1 MPRWLHNAYI
11 GMRDGQ
17 QFTGKPFFGPS
28 FGDKVTAL
36 GLGTGL
42 GYDLVLLCPNFPR
55 LDDGSSNGGEFVR
68 TRVSACADHGLTIL
82 VVEVSARHRELILE
96 HHKNYECLRV
106 SPSDLEQL
114 LHRIA
119 GNFGAIAVHVPTPE
133 MFDALSRQV
142 EPERIAYFFH
152 GSEIRDYRR
161 LYFNYDTPQMERHR
175 RSRDA
180 THASRMEVARNVIG
194 AGRSPMIFVSR
205 YLHSVAERDSGLP
218 IPQGTVIPNFIDGDF
233 YTYRA
238 KSASAARRVLLIR
251 SFETAN
257 YAADIAVAAILEL
270 LDSPLGE
277 TLEFTVCGFGR
288 PFRKL
293 TAPLT
298 VYNNVTLR
306 EGVLSREEMRALH
319 AHHGIFLAPS
329 RHDTQGVT
337 MCEAMASGL
346 VPVTHRVGGIPE
358 YVDTQCGEFACDHTP
373 HEFARG
379 VARLASDIEG
389 FLRKSA
395 TAAARVRERCG
406 AHATIERELA
416 IIAQCAAP
424 STRPTTPRVLVLGDG
439 DLVERADPRVVTIR
453 RGPQLLSVV
462 TPELRFDV
470 VLPALDSCRYAYVDA
485 DEARAW
491 LLVARTLGTRFAAGS
506 VIVVRADDAL
516 LPLALMLKKHYAIDY
531 VLTDLTPLAASGVR
545 ACAALSAAQ
554 AVLVAPGVELAS
566 IAAKYV
572 GPLRVLNAPLAVD
585 TLLRREVEAPPVVQ
599 AAGRLR
605 VLLVAYYA
613 GPCKSVGVARP
624 NYWFD
629 EFDRLSGERTEIH
642 LATAMR
648 PVAPS
653 ARIHFVPDLNG
664 IALTERADLPSPWVS
679 EFVGIEAERAHYV
692 NTLGY
697 FWRVALERYFART
710 ALSFDVVVIS
720 GNPFACF
727 DFAAFAHAQ
736 WGARVVLDYR
746 DPFALNPRFKYEPAA
761 LNKAIFIEA
770 GYNFQADLIL
780 AVNEECVEL
789 VVGHGEHRTEIVANG
804 YDERIAAAVVPAEL
818 DRRRIN
824 FVHAGSL
831 YYYGRVEELLG
842 ALEPARHCLHHVG
855 HPPALSAAMVESGV
869 LELHGLQPY
878 PIALSIVAGAD
889 CGIVFLTDS
898 GFESTTKIFDYL
910 CFDLDVLVISPDD
923 TPRGALAEIANAGG
937 KLHWVCNTRE
947 ALAEFLTNYQP
958 SQRRPG
964 FGERYSRA
972 ESTRRFL
979 RLLGVLERESVPGDG
994 SVAKR
999 RTDADNGGT

>member
-1 MPRWLHNAYI
+1 MLRLLGRLPPSWRHAIARRLPRWLLDAYI

-28 FGDKVTAL
+28 FSDKIAAL

-42 GYDLVLLCPNFPR
+42 GYDLVLLCPNYPR

-68 TRVSACADHGLTIL
+68 TRVSAYVEHGLTVL
-82 VVEVSARHRELILE
+82 VVEVSARHRELTFE
-96 HHKNYECLRV
+96 HHKNYVCLRIA
-106 SPSDLEQL
+106 PSALAEL
-114 LHRIA
+114 LDRIA
-119 GNFGAIAVHVPTPE
+119 GNFASIAVHVPTPE
-133 MFDALSRQV
+133 MYDALSRQV
-142 EPERIAYFFH
+142 APERIAYFFH

-161 LYFNYDTPQMERHR
+161 LYFNYDTPQMEGHR

-205 YLHSVAERDSGLP
+205 YLQSIAERDSGLP
-218 IPQGTVIPNFIDGDF
+218 IPQGTVIPNFIDGVF
-233 YTYRA
+233 YTYRV
-238 KSASAARRVLLIR
+238 KSASTARRVLLIR
-251 SFETAN
+251 SFEAAN

-270 LDSPLGE
+270 LGSPLGE
-277 TLEFTVCGFGR
+277 TLEFTVCGFGQL
-288 PFRKL
+288 FRKL

-298 VYNNVTLR
+298 VYDNVTIR
-306 EGVLSREEMRALH
+306 EGVLSREEMRVMH

-358 YVDTQCGEFACDHTP
+358 YVDEQCGEFARDHTP
-373 HEFARG
+373 REFARG
-379 VARLASDIEG
+379 IARLASDIEG

-395 TAAARVRERCG
+395 TAAARARELCA

-416 IIAQCAAP
+416 IITQCRGP
-424 STRPTTPRVLVLGDG
+424 DTRPTAARVLYLGG
-439 DLVERADPRVVTIR
+439 GALVDSADPRVVTISRSPR
-453 RGPQLLSVV
+453 RLSVDM
-462 TPELRFDV
+462 PELHFSID
-470 VLPALDSCRYAYVDA
+470 LPTLDTCRYAYVDA
-485 DEARAW
+485 TEARAW
-491 LLVARTLGTRFAAGS
+491 LLVVRALGTRFATGS
-506 VIVVRADDAL
+506 VMLIRADDAL
-516 LPLALMLKKHYAIDY
+516 VPLALMLKKHYGIDY
-531 VLTDLTPLAASGVR
+531 VLTDLTPTAASGVR
-545 ACAALSAAQ
+545 VCGALSGAH
-554 AVLVAPGVELAS
+554 AVQIAPSVELTS

-572 GPLRVLNAPLAVD
+572 GPLRILNAPLAVD
-585 TLLRREVEAPPVVQ
+585 TLLERDIEPPPAVQ
-599 AAGRLR
+599 AGDRLR
-605 VLLVAYYA
+605 VLLVAYFA

-648 PVAPS
+648 PNAPS
-653 ARIHFVPDLNG
+653 SRIHYVPDLNG
-664 IALTERADLPSPWVS
+664 IALTESDDLCSPWVS
-679 EFVGIEAERAHYV
+679 EFVAMEAERSNNV
-692 NTLGY
+692 NTLSY
-697 FWRVALERYFART
+697 FWRVALERYFARSS
-710 ALSFDVVVIS
+710 LSFDVVIIS

-727 DFAAFAHAQ
+727 DFAAFAHAH

-761 LNKAIFIEA
+761 RDCALFVEA

-789 VVGHGEHRTEIVANG
+789 VVGHSEHRVEVVANG
-804 YDERIAAAVVPAEL
+804 YDERVAAAVVPTQL
-818 DRRRIN
+818 DRERIN
-824 FVHAGSL
+824 FVHAGAL

-842 ALEPARHCLHHVG
+842 TLQPELHRFHHAG
-855 HPPALSAAMVESGV
+855 HPPALSPAMLERGV

-878 PIALSIVAGAD
+878 STTLSIIAGAD

-910 CFDLDVLVISPDD
+910 SFDLDVLVISSDD
-923 TPRGALAEIANAGG
+923 TPRGPLADIAHAGG
-937 KLHWVCNTRE
+937 KLHWVRNTRASIE
-947 ALAEFLTNYQP
+947 EFLANYQP
-958 SQRRPG
+958 SPRRPG

-972 ESTRRFL
+972 ESTRRL
-979 RLLGVLERESVPGDG
+979 LGLLGVLDPE
-994 SVAKR
+994 
-999 RTDADNGGT
+999 